1 MVYWKDSL
9 KRSKSTL
16 LIRMQNTTKL
26 FKDTNYTIEQNI
38 ESNLK
43 YELSLTKSNDL
54 ARQKN

>member
-1 MVYWKDSL
+1 
-9 KRSKSTL
+9 
-16 LIRMQNTTKL
+16 MQNTTKL